1 MRRPCLP
8 RAIQGGWVRLER
20 WTSPSG
26 RRRWLTRLDP
36 QEARAYAAAVRLAL
50 PHLEAGPRSF
60 GAPTGPGRSW
70 RPAWLEWQRTVATE
84 SSGAGL
90 VIVSDVAA
98 CYPSI
103 RPAAIRMA
111 ARRAGGEP
119 EPLIAQ
125 LARFRDAGVR
135 GIPIGPAPSA
145 WVGEAILS
153 IADERA
159 RRAGIP
165 PIRWVDDVVFAG
177 DRDAVRR
184 ASRGVDARPA
194 ARSGFGRTKRSAGP
208 SPRERSRGFAA
219 IGAPSLAGHIRRG
232 IIRTS

>member
-1 MRRPCLP
+1 M
-8 RAIQGGWVRLER
+8 
-20 WTSPSG
+20 
-26 RRRWLTRLDP
+26 
-36 QEARAYAAAVRLAL
+36 
-50 PHLEAGPRSF
+50 
-60 GAPTGPGRSW
+60 
-70 RPAWLEWQRTVATE
+70 ATE

-153 IADERA
+153 IADDRA
-159 RRAGIP
+159 HRAGIP

-184 ASRGVDARPA
+184 ASVAWTRALCELGLRENE
-194 ARSGFGRTKRSAGP
+194 TKRRTFAPGTL
-208 SPRERSRGFAA
+208 ERVAA
-219 IGAPSLAGHIRRG
+219 IGAPSLAGDIRRG

>member
-1 MRRPCLP
+1 M
-8 RAIQGGWVRLER
+8 
-20 WTSPSG
+20 
-26 RRRWLTRLDP
+26 
-36 QEARAYAAAVRLAL
+36 
-50 PHLEAGPRSF
+50 
-60 GAPTGPGRSW
+60 
-70 RPAWLEWQRTVATE
+70 ATE

-90 VIVSDVAA
+90 VVVSDVAA
-98 CYPSI
+98 CYTSI
-103 RPAAIRMA
+103 RPDAIRMA

-125 LARFRDAGVR
+125 LARFRDVGVR

-184 ASRGVDARPA
+184 ASVAWTRALFEVGLQENEAKRRTFARGTLE
-194 ARSGFGRTKRSAGP
+194 GT
-208 SPRERSRGFAA
+208 AA
-219 IGAPSLAGHIRRG
+219 IGAPSLAGHIRRD

>member
-1 MRRPCLP
+1 M
-8 RAIQGGWVRLER
+8 RLER
-20 WTSPSG
+20 WTSSSG

-36 QEARAYAAAVRLAL
+36 PEARAYAAAVRLAL
-50 PHLEAGPRSF
+50 PRLEVGPRSF

-70 RPAWLEWQRTVATE
+70 RAAWLAWQRTVATQ
-84 SSGAGL
+84 SSGASL

-103 RPAAIRMA
+103 GTAAIRMA

-159 RRAGIP
+159 GRAGTL

-184 ASRGVDARPA
+184 ASVAWTHALHDVGLRENEAKRRTLAPGTLGGV
-194 ARSGFGRTKRSAGP
+194 
-208 SPRERSRGFAA
+208 AA
-219 IGAPSLAGHIRRG
+219 IGAPSLAGRIRRG

>member
-1 MRRPCLP
+1 M
-8 RAIQGGWVRLER
+8 RLER
-20 WTSPSG
+20 WTSSSG

-36 QEARAYAAAVRLAL
+36 QEARAYAAAVRLAI
-50 PHLEAGPRSF
+50 PRLEAGPRSF

-70 RPAWLEWQRTVATE
+70 PTAWLAWQRTVATE
-84 SSGAGL
+84 SSRAGL
-90 VIVSDVAA
+90 VIVNDVAA

-103 RPAAIRMA
+103 RTAAIRMA
-111 ARRAGGEP
+111 ARWAGGEP

-135 GIPIGPAPSA
+135 GIPVGPAPSA

-159 RRAGIP
+159 RRAGIL

-184 ASRGVDARPA
+184 ASEAWTRALSEVGLRENESK
-194 ARSGFGRTKRSAGP
+194 RRTFTPGTLDR
-208 SPRERSRGFAA
+208 
-219 IGAPSLAGHIRRG
+219 IVVVGAPSLAGCIRHG

>member
-1 MRRPCLP
+1 M
-8 RAIQGGWVRLER
+8 RLER

-70 RPAWLEWQRTVATE
+70 RPAWLEWRRTVATE

-153 IADERA
+153 IADDRA
-159 RRAGIP
+159 HRAGIP
-165 PIRWVDDVVFAG
+165 PVRWVDDVVFAG

-184 ASRGVDARPA
+184 ASVAWTRALCELGLRENE
-194 ARSGFGRTKRSAGP
+194 TKRRTFAPGTL
-208 SPRERSRGFAA
+208 ERVAA
-219 IGAPSLAGHIRRG
+219 IGAPSLAGDIRRG

>member
-1 MRRPCLP
+1 M
-8 RAIQGGWVRLER
+8 RLEQ
-20 WTSPSG
+20 WTSSSG
-26 RRRWLTRLDP
+26 RRRWLTKLDP
-36 QEARAYAAAVRLAL
+36 QEARAYSAAVRLAL
-50 PHLEAGPRSF
+50 PHPAVGPRSF
-60 GAPTGPGRSW
+60 AAPAGPGRAW
-70 RPAWLEWQRTVATE
+70 QPAWLSWQRTVVTE
-84 SSGAGL
+84 SADADL

-103 RPAAIRMA
+103 RSAAIRMA

-119 EPLIAQ
+119 EPLLAQ

-153 IADERA
+153 IADERT
-159 RRAGIP
+159 RKAGVA

-177 DRDAVRR
+177 DSDAVRR
-184 ASRGVDARPA
+184 ASVAWTRALSEVGLRENESKRRTFTRGTLEGIAV
-194 ARSGFGRTKRSAGP
+194 G
-208 SPRERSRGFAA
+208 
-219 IGAPSLAGHIRRG
+219 GAPSLARCIRRG